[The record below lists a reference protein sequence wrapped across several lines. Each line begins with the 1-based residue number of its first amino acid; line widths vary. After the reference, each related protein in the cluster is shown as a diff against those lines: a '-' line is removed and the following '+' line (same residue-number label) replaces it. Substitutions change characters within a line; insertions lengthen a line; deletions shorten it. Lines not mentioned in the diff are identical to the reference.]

1 MASVES
7 SFDSSQD
14 ELFCFQFDPKQPV
27 GKMVGFENLPWA
39 IHGDVVN
46 WLTSDLFGLDQARSR
61 EAETA
66 IEAAEAF
73 LRNDTAKLPK
83 SLESYSAIHHELERV
98 LSNRDPFW
106 PRWIVRTQQ

>member
-1 MASVES
+1 
-7 SFDSSQD
+7 
-14 ELFCFQFDPKQPV
+14 
-27 GKMVGFENLPWA
+27 MVGFENLPWA

-73 LRNDTAKLPK
+73 LRNDPAKLPE
-83 SLESYSAIHHELERV
+83 SLQSYSAIQHELERV

-106 PRWIVRTQQ
+106 PRWIVRAQQ